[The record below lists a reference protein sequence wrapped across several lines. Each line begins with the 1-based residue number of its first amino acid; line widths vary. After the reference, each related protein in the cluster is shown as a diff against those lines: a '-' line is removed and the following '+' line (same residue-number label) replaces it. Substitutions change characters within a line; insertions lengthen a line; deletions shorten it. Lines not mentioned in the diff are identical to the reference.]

1 MRNLAFILSLLI
13 SFGIIFSSCNGSSDK
28 NTQTTITKT
37 DSTGKKVKVEVPLT
51 RIAYVDI
58 DTLQL
63 KYKVFVSKKASFESR
78 TKKIENELKS
88 KTKSLENQMVS
99 FQKKAQ
105 TGGMTQAEGEKLQ
118 KSLLA
123 KQQNLQKL
131 EKNLS
136 EKLFK
141 DQDAFNEKFRKDLEA
156 AVAEYNKDGKYDFVM
171 LNTEEGAY
179 LYSNPKLDITMD
191 IVEILNS
198 KP

>member
-1 MRNLAFILSLLI
+1 MKYTKLILAILTI
-13 SFGIIFSSCNGSSDK
+13 AVFSIASCTGDK
-28 NTQTTITKT
+28 KGNTKTTVTKT
-37 DSTGKKVKVEVPLT
+37 DSTGQEVKVEVPMT

-58 DTLQL
+58 DTLQSQ
-63 KYKVFVSKKASFESR
+63 YKLFVSKKASFESR
-78 TKKIENELKS
+78 TKKIETELKT

-105 TGGMTQAEGEKLQ
+105 AGKLTQAEGEKLQ

-131 EKNLS
+131 EKGLS

-141 DQDAFNEKFRKDLEA
+141 DQDAFNEKFRKDLEE

-179 LYSNPKLDITMD
+179 LYSNPELDITMD

-198 KP
+198 K